1 MFYDKNGRYF
11 EDYSNYV
18 IKYILESNLKDSHKL
33 SIIKNI
39 NDIFFD
45 NLKGKKIFKI
55 IDKAGYEQFKKLID
69 DRQISNLKSTD
80 EIKEFLDKKYFNFLI
95 KKYLKL
101 SHFEFCRL

>member
-11 EDYSNYV
+11 EDYTNYV

-33 SIIKNI
+33 SLIKNI
-39 NDIFFD
+39 NETFFV

-69 DRQISNLKSTD
+69 DRQISNLKSAD
-80 EIKEFLDKKYFNFLI
+80 EIKDFLDKKYFNFLI
-95 KKYLKL
+95 KNT
-101 SHFEFCRL
+101 

>member
-1 MFYDKNGRYF
+1 MFYDKHGNYV

-18 IKYILESNLKDSHKL
+18 IKYILESNLEDSRKL
-33 SIIKNI
+33 NIIKNI

-69 DRQISNLKSTD
+69 DKQISNLKSAD
-80 EIKEFLDKKYFNFLI
+80 EIKEFMDKKYFNFLI
-95 KKYLKL
+95 KNT
-101 SHFEFCRL
+101 

>member
-1 MFYDKNGRYF
+1 MFYDKHGNYV

-39 NDIFFD
+39 NDIFFN

-55 IDKAGYEQFKKLID
+55 IDKDGYEQFKKLID

-80 EIKEFLDKKYFNFLI
+80 EIKEFMDKKYFNFLI
-95 KKYLKL
+95 KNT
-101 SHFEFCRL
+101 

>member
-1 MFYDKNGRYF
+1 MFYDKHGNYV

-18 IKYILESNLKDSHKL
+18 IKYILESNLEDSRKL
-33 SIIKNI
+33 NIIKNI

-69 DRQISNLKSTD
+69 DKQISNLKSAD
-80 EIKEFLDKKYFNFLI
+80 EIKEFMDKKYFNFLI
-95 KKYLKL
+95 KNA
-101 SHFEFCRL
+101 

>member
-1 MFYDKNGRYF
+1 MFYDKHGNYV

-18 IKYILESNLKDSHKL
+18 IKYILESNLEDSRKL
-33 SIIKNI
+33 NIIKNI

-69 DRQISNLKSTD
+69 DKQISNLKSSD

-95 KKYLKL
+95 KNA
-101 SHFEFCRL
+101 

>member
-33 SIIKNI
+33 KLLKNI
-39 NDIFFD
+39 NDVFFE

-55 IDKAGYEQFKKLID
+55 IDKAGYEQIKKLID
-69 DRQISNLKSTD
+69 DRQISNLKSAD
-80 EIKEFLDKKYFNFLI
+80 EIKEFMDKKYFNFLI
-95 KKYLKL
+95 KNA
-101 SHFEFCRL
+101 